1 LETRPPIPK
10 NFDIEM
16 QKKGMILVEY
26 KQTEIKK
33 GIKLHTIKTEKFK
46 TNLIAIML
54 TTKLNRENVTKNA
67 LVPAV
72 LRRGTKNLTTQEEI
86 NKKLEEMYGASLDC
100 GLDKTGDNQVLK
112 FYIET
117 VNDEFLPQEAENM
130 LKTSLE
136 KIFEFVFNPYLENGC
151 FKKEY
156 VEQEKENIKQIID
169 GKIDNKA
176 RYSLDRCIEEMYKDK
191 PYGLYKYG
199 YVEDMKNINE
209 KNLYEYYQQLID
221 ECKIDIFVSG
231 IIDEETENII
241 KNNEN
246 IIKLKDREPQYNEPE
261 IIAKRTEKEN
271 DVQESMDVTQGK
283 LIIGMDLDIDDD
295 NLRFDVMIY
304 NSIFGGSAN
313 SKLFQNVR
321 EKASLAY
328 TASSSYYR
336 LKNNIFINCGI
347 EIKNYEKALEII
359 KQQIEDMKKGD
370 FTDEE
375 VENAKKGIIASIKTI
390 DDEQDT
396 EITYFFSQE
405 LSKSKCNI
413 EQYMQR
419 ISEVTKDKVVDVAN
433 KVSINTV
440 YFLKD

>member
-1 LETRPPIPK
+1 
-10 NFDIEM
+10 M
-16 QKKGMILVEY
+16 EY

-54 TTKLNRENVTKNA
+54 TTKLDRENVTKNA
-67 LVPAV
+67 LIPAV
-72 LRRGTKNLTTQEEI
+72 LRRGTKNLITQEEI

-246 IIKLKDREPQYNEPE
+246 IIKLKDREPKYNEHE

-336 LKNNIFINCGI
+336 FKNNIFINCGI

-419 ISEVTKDKVVDVAN
+419 ISEVTKDNVVDVAN